1 MSFFHLIDDDELRTE
16 IREILG
22 KLELLTETRASA
34 PGRSSRSSETPIG
47 PPEFAGLSQKD
58 CPPEDRSL
66 FDHFRWRF
74 EREVHS
80 GRSRKRLWF
89 LLWEA
94 QKAYETRT
102 IPPGPE
108 NPRMALV
115 LTRAD
120 ERGLVKHILEDREGE
135 HSFKVHLDLNL
146 PVGYIEKVREDA
158 GCEPEHGRKRP
169 KWSEM
174 DEPMK
179 RMLVVRLRNEG
190 RTQDEVAKWLG
201 VSRRTVATYGK
212 QPDDAA

>member
-1 MSFFHLIDDDELRTE
+1 MSWLSEIDDAELKAE
-16 IREILG
+16 IRDILG
-22 KLELLTETRASA
+22 KLEMLTECRAST
-34 PGRSSRSSETPIG
+34 PGRSAPSSETPVG
-47 PPEFAGLSQKD
+47 PPEFAGLSEKD

-74 EREVHS
+74 QREVYS

-102 IPPGPE
+102 VPAGPD

-120 ERGLVKHILEDREGE
+120 ERGLVRHILEDREGE

-169 KWSEM
+169 KWSEL

-179 RMLVVRLRNEG
+179 RRIVTTLRESK
-190 RTQDEVAKWLG
+190 TQDEVAKWLG
-201 VSRRTVATYGK
+201 VSKRTVATYGQ